1 MKWRLVMIALV
12 ALALAPGTFVRTPM
26 GEPDLRPILRMAPL
40 AHDPRSFDGFE
51 IEGVWHLTSPN
62 DLFGGFSGLA
72 ATGADELL
80 AVSDK
85 GSWMRFGVPGSGTGA
100 VFGELDRARLGDK
113 RQVDAEAA
121 TLDATSRRVWIAY
134 EGTNTIE
141 RSGYD
146 LKGAQRAKPAGMKD
160 WPINGG
166 AETLT
171 RLAGGR
177 FLAIG
182 EGRASL
188 GEEGY
193 PALLFDGD
201 PVAGAEATSFRFAA
215 PDGFR
220 ATDAHALPDGR
231 VLILMRS
238 IEGYLPP
245 RFGAKLAI
253 ADPAEIRA
261 GEIWRAEVLATFP
274 ASLPSDNFEGLAV
287 QQREGGGLTLWIM
300 SDDNGA
306 SFQRTLLYK
315 LRWDPDATRESAKKD
330 G

>member
-26 GEPDLRPILRMAPL
+26 GEPDLRPILRMVPL
-40 AHDPRSFDGFE
+40 AHDPRSFDGFA

-72 ATGADELL
+72 AIGDDELL

-85 GSWMRFGVPGSGTGA
+85 GSWMRFGVPGAATAA

-113 RQVDAEAA
+113 RQVDAEAV
-121 TLDATSRRVWIAY
+121 TLDAASRRVWIAY

-146 LKGAQRAKPAGMKD
+146 LKGAKRAKPAGMKD

-171 RLAGGR
+171 RLKDGR

-182 EGRASL
+182 EGRPEWR
-188 GEEGY
+188 GEGY

-201 PVAGAEATSFRFAA
+201 PVAGAKAIAFRFAA
-215 PDGFR
+215 PEGFR

-231 VLILMRS
+231 VLIVMRS
-238 IEGYLPP
+238 VERYLPP

-253 ADPAEIRA
+253 ADPADIRA
-261 GEIWRAEVLATFP
+261 GEVWRAEVLATLP
-274 ASLPSDNFEGLAV
+274 DSLPSDNFEGLAV
-287 QQREGGGLTLWIM
+287 QQREDGDLTLWTI

-315 LRWDPDATRESAKKD
+315 LRWDPSAPRESAKTD